1 MLKKAVIAGV
11 LSIGLILSGC
21 GQKGDQTTA
30 GKDKLNA
37 EQVLS
42 EVEKA
47 SEKLKNY
54 EMTAK
59 MDMEMESNG
68 QTMKMPSN
76 ITAQI
81 QLDPLLVHQKMDTEN
96 NGTPVNL
103 EMYVTKDETYVNSQN
118 QWVKM
123 KNDGTAEL
131 IKATE
136 NMNPSKKIEQMKKF
150 TKDFSL
156 TEDKDNYEIK
166 FSGKGDSVKDFAK
179 EMMVENLEAKQAE
192 ALKQQFDKMKIDEIS
207 FEYTV
212 DKKTFYPTKV
222 LLDLNMVIEEN
233 GQTAKMK
240 MKIDS
245 TSSKFNELKDL
256 SIPDDVKKNAKEVDP
271 NKVAG

>member
-256 SIPDDVKKNAKEVDP
+256 SIPNDVKKNAKEVDP

>member
-1 MLKKAVIAGV
+1 MLKKAIIAGV
-11 LSIGLILSGC
+11 FSIGLILSGC
-21 GQKGDQTTA
+21 GQTGDQPA
-30 GKDKLNA
+30 VGKGKLNA

-47 SEKLKNY
+47 SGKLKNY

-59 MDMEMESNG
+59 MDMEMEANG
-68 QTMKMPSN
+68 QTMKMPST
-76 ITAQI
+76 ITSQI
-81 QLDPLLVHQKMDTEN
+81 QLDPLHVHQKMNTEN
-96 NGTPVNL
+96 NGTPINL
-103 EMYVTKDETYVNSQN
+103 EMYVAKDEIYVNSQN

-123 KNDGTAEL
+123 KNEGTTEL

-150 TKDFSL
+150 AKDLSL
-156 TEDKDNYEIK
+156 NEDKDNYEIK

-179 EMMVENLEAKQAE
+179 EMITENLEAKQAE
-192 ALKQQFDKMKIDEIS
+192 ALKQQFDKMKINEIS
-207 FEYTV
+207 FGYTI

-222 LLDLNMVIEEN
+222 SLDLNMDIGEN

-240 MKIDS
+240 MKMDS

-256 SIPDDVKKNAKEVDP
+256 SIPDDVKKNAKEVSP
-271 NKVAG
+271 NNVAG

>member
-21 GQKGDQTTA
+21 GQTGDQTTA

-42 EVEKA
+42 EVGKA

-76 ITAQI
+76 ITSQI

-118 QWVKM
+118 QWIKM

-150 TKDFSL
+150 AKDLSL

-207 FEYTV
+207 FGYTV

-222 LLDLNMVIEEN
+222 SLNLNMAIEEN
-233 GQTAKMK
+233 GQTAKIKMK
-240 MKIDS
+240 MDS

-256 SIPDDVKKNAKEVDP
+256 SIPEDVKKNAKEVDP